1 MYYYISDLIPDPFN
15 RRVLLSIIAVVSVY
29 GLSIGF
35 IYPLISLKMESRGF
49 SPFIIGVM
57 GMMPFI
63 ASIIVSPLI
72 PVIIRSFN
80 VTLLVLL
87 SICVDLAMILLMVIF
102 EDLYVWYICRFVMG
116 IAGSLL
122 FVVSE
127 TWINE
132 IAEDRTRGRILA
144 LYTLA
149 FSATL
154 GVSPIFIVIFGVEGP
169 LPFIMAFVMIALALI
184 PLYWTRGSSPDF
196 SGGTVSHVL
205 KFMIL
210 APTLVGAAALM
221 SFEEAA
227 IVTLFPVYALKSGVS
242 TEWAALFLTVIA
254 VGSMVAQPL
263 IGSLADRMNRYYL
276 LFACAFIMLIS
287 VLMIPFLIS
296 TKIAIWLVL
305 IHLGRCHCRNLYG
318 RTDHHGA
325 AIPRCPTGSRQCGVR
340 RDVGCLRHNRTWC
353 RRCGDDC
360 MEPERIDCRASGRDS
375 SVPCIGV
382 RTEDR
387 NKKLKLTSGISR

>member
-169 LPFIMAFVMIALALI
+169 LPFIMAFAMIALALI

-305 IHLGRCHCRNLYG
+305 IIWGGATAGIYTVALTIMGQRFRGAQLAAGNAAFGVMWGVCG
-318 RTDHHGA
+318 TIAPGAGGA
-325 AIPRCPTGSRQCGVR
+325 AMTVWNQNGLIVALAVAIIAFLVLAFVR
-340 RDVGCLRHNRTWC
+340 RIVTKN
-353 RRCGDDC
+353 
-360 MEPERIDCRASGRDS
+360 
-375 SVPCIGV
+375 
-382 RTEDR
+382 
-387 NKKLKLTSGISR
+387 